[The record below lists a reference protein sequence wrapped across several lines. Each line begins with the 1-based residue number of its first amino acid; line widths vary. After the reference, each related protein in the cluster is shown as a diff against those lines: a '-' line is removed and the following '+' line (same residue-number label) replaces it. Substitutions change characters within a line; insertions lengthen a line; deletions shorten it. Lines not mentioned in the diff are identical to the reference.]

1 MKDKQR
7 ADEEEKGKKEKE
19 EEKQKAEEKE
29 KEKEKQK
36 EREREEEKQKERE
49 KEEEK
54 QKEREKKKENEEE
67 KQKEEEQ
74 FFAECNVTI
83 DQSVLD
89 GLLSFIRPRETISR
103 DVADAHVRRLREP
116 IEEALRGRKIHPG
129 ALKKLRSKMEN
140 KYLAAQIATGSSVG
154 VELAQS
160 LGACQSQSCLNSFH
174 FSGLTKENPATLFS
188 QILNTTKLKNTW
200 TKVFLKS
207 RPKTVAEARKVVLS
221 SLSGLD
227 VKSVTARVTFR
238 HLAPGGVVP
247 REWHGVHCA
256 LVGRNP
262 DVLAGRSGGCITLEL
277 SAQKLYENHLLPRAI
292 CRAIE
297 NHFADVVC
305 VPAPLTTRRIDLYIP
320 YPVDVVTDPVAQKK
334 FIETTCWKQGI
345 AQLNVCGVRGS
356 SDLSFVEE
364 NGECFA
370 TVCNGSF
377 RGVMNVAVVDATRTT
392 SNSMW
397 DIYHAFGIEAV
408 RAFLVRE
415 VSTKI
420 IPGINK
426 CHVTLLADRM
436 CFAGIR
442 SISRYSVRTD
452 IDGCNSSVLA
462 CATFEESME
471 HFTNGGVHARVEPL
485 KSVSASIVC
494 GKQSSIG
501 SGCVGILVDTDKL
514 AGAIDPGR
522 KSIADYRTLNTADR
536 PLTAEHMYG

>member
-1 MKDKQR
+1 MQG
-7 ADEEEKGKKEKE
+7 EGEGGKGKGKGIGIGKGG
-19 EEKQKAEEKE
+19 KGGIGKGKGIGD
-29 KEKEKQK
+29 
-36 EREREEEKQKERE
+36 ERE
-49 KEEEK
+49 KD
-54 QKEREKKKENEEE
+54 
-67 KQKEEEQ
+67 EEQ
-74 FFAECNVTI
+74 RFFAECKTI
-83 DQSVLD
+83 DQGILD
-89 GLLSFIRPRETISR
+89 GLLSFIRPRETIPK
-103 DVADAHVRRLREP
+103 DVADAHVRRIREP

-129 ALKKLRSKMEN
+129 ALTKLRSRMER
-140 KYLAAQIATGSSVG
+140 KYLSAQIATGSSVG

-174 FSGLTKENPATLFS
+174 FSGLTKENPSTLFS
-188 QILNTTKLKNTW
+188 QILNTTKLKSTW
-200 TKVFLKS
+200 TKVFLKA
-207 RPKTVAEARKVVLS
+207 RPKTVAEARKIVLS
-221 SLSGLD
+221 SLGGLD
-227 VKSVTARVTFR
+227 VKALTARVTFR
-238 HLAPGGVVP
+238 HLAPGEVVVSSD
-247 REWHGVHCA
+247 WHAVHCA

-262 DVLAGRSGGCITLEL
+262 DVLTGRSGGCITLEL
-277 SAQKLYENHLLPRAI
+277 SAQKLYENHLLPRTI

-297 NHFADVVC
+297 NRFADVVC
-305 VPAPLTTRRIDLYIP
+305 VPAPLTMRRIDLYIP
-320 YPVDVVTDPVAQKK
+320 YPADVVINSVHQKQ

-345 AQLNVCGVRGS
+345 AQLNVCGVRGC

-370 TVCNGSF
+370 AVSNGSF
-377 RGVMNVAVVDATRTT
+377 RSIMNVAVVDAARTT

-397 DIYHAFGIEAV
+397 DIYHSFGIEAV

-471 HFTNGGVHARVEPL
+471 HFTNGGVHGRIEPL

-494 GKQSSIG
+494 GKQSGIG
-501 SGCVGILVDTDKL
+501 TGCVGILVDTDKL

-522 KSIADYRTLNTADR
+522 KEIAEYRALNTSDR
-536 PLTAEHMYG
+536 PGHMYG